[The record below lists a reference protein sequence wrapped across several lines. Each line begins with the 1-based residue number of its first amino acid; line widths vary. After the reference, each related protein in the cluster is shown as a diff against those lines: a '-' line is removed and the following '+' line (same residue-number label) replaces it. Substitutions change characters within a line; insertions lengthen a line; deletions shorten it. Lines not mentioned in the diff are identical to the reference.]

1 MRTSLPTTREVR
13 AWARE
18 FETVLES
25 GVDEAKAW
33 LATPRG
39 KEARAL
45 AARLMIVAAPFL
57 VRGRFFKT
65 PVGRLIEV
73 AGGAAFLIKV
83 AEVLRDWEPTGPEP
97 QTAERTALPP
107 AGSGP
112 ATSG

>member
-1 MRTSLPTTREVR
+1 MRTALPTTREVR

-18 FETVLES
+18 FESVLES

-33 LATPRG
+33 LASPRG

-45 AARLMIVAAPFL
+45 AARLMIVAAPFFL
-57 VRGRFFKT
+57 RGRLFKT

-83 AEVLRDWEPTGPEP
+83 AEILRDWEPTVPESRA
-97 QTAERTALPP
+97 AERRALPP
-107 AGSGP
+107 ARSGP
-112 ATSG
+112 AQPG